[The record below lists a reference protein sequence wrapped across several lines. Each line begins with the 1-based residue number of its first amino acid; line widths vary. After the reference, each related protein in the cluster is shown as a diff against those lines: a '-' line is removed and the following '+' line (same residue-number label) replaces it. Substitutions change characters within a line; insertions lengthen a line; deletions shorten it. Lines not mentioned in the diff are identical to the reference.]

1 MRRLRRS
8 CHALSAVPSNMQRWS
23 QVVGYD
29 KAGRFKACDDA
40 IAAVGRARDVLKK
53 TDVKARGQGCILTG
67 SCHMSKSRAVYQ
79 QIPAGR
85 CAEGRRDSLPEGGRN
100 EVEIP

>member
-1 MRRLRRS
+1 
-8 CHALSAVPSNMQRWS
+8 MQRWTS

-53 TDVKARGQGCILTG
+53 TDAKARGEGYLLTG
-67 SCHMSKSRAVYQ
+67 SSPPRVAAFTT
-79 QIPAGR
+79 AGR
-85 CAEGRRDSLPEGGRN
+85 RAEGGRDSLPEGGRN
-100 EVEIP
+100 ERDIP